1 MADVKF
7 LSNLVIDGNI
17 ELTAGSGYQI
27 KNATFESL
35 TADPTTNLF
44 EGRMVYRSDTDQIR
58 FYNGSAWASIAGDIT
73 GVSAGNGLTGGGTSG
88 AVTLTV
94 VGGTGLTA
102 NADDIQ
108 ITDGGVDTTQLAA
121 DAVTTAKI
129 AAGAVGTTE
138 LGADAVTGAKL
149 ADNAVDS
156 EHYTDGSIDTVHL
169 ADDAVTGAKI
179 AATTV
184 ATGNIANLAVTS
196 GKLAASAVG
205 TAKIADDAVTTAK
218 IADAQITTDLIATD
232 AVTAAKIADNS
243 IDIARLNVTDGSN
256 GQFLKTNGSG
266 TLSFATHANDNVS
279 EINLTA
285 ALGALDTTHAVNVHG
300 SGSTAIIVGS
310 STNTPNV
317 QVTGDVIVDGNLT
330 VGGTTTTVNSTTV
343 TIDDPIFTLGG
354 DTAPSADDNKDRG
367 IEFRYHNGSEALV
380 GFFGYD
386 DSQEAFVFLTD
397 ATNTSE
403 VFAGTNGNIIIG
415 QIDIKTASG
424 LKLNN
429 VAVTST
435 AAELNKLDGFTGAAA
450 DLNYAKDL
458 RATGVTSTE
467 FNYLDGVTS
476 AIQTQINTKQAT
488 ISGGTG
494 ITFTS
499 NTVALD
505 YAGTNNYIASGI
517 SSVSNAEDGDLLPIS
532 DSSNNVNYISFSDLK
547 TSLAAMSSWVLEDGD
562 GTEVTIGEAKEVK
575 FVEGGNIDINWTDTS
590 TGSDADPYDLTF
602 SVPNA
607 SASTKGAVELATTAE
622 ALAGTD
628 TSRAVTPAG
637 LAARSFSTPIGDGTN
652 TSFNVTHNLGTR
664 DVIVQMYDSSSYETV
679 YAEVSRTSTTVVN
692 CRFNTAP
699 ASGDIT
705 VLISKVD

>member
-7 LSNLVIDGNI
+7 LSNIVLDGNL

-35 TADPTTNLF
+35 TSDPTANLF
-44 EGRMVYRSDTDQIR
+44 EGRMIYRSDTDQIR

-73 GVSAGNGLTGGGTSG
+73 GVSAGNGLTGGGASG

-138 LGADAVTGAKL
+138 LAADAVTGAKL

-156 EHYTDGSIDTVHL
+156 EHYTDGSIDTAHL

-179 AATTV
+179 AATTI

-196 GKLAASAVG
+196 GKLADGAVG
-205 TAKIADDAVTTAK
+205 TAKLATDAVTTAK
-218 IADAQITTDLIATD
+218 IADAQITTALIATD

-243 IDIARLNVTDGSN
+243 IDVARLNTSDGSN

-266 TLSFATHANDNVS
+266 TLSFGTPTDSDV
-279 EINLTA
+279 
-285 ALGALDTTHAVNVHG
+285 ALDTLVTRLGEIDTTHM
-300 SGSTAIIVGS
+300 SGSTIVIGAS
-310 STNTPNV
+310 SSTPNV
-317 QVTGDVIVDGNLT
+317 QVTGGLTVDGNLT
-330 VGGTTTTVNSTTV
+330 VSGTTTTVNSTTV
-343 TIDDPIFTLGG
+343 TVDDPVFTLGG

-367 IEFRYHNGSEALV
+367 IEFRYHNGTEAQV
-380 GFFGYD
+380 GFYGYD

-415 QIDIKTASG
+415 QIDIKTTSG

-435 AAELNKLDGFTGAAA
+435 AAELNKLDGFTGVAA
-450 DLNYAKDL
+450 DLNYAKEL

-467 FNYLDGVTS
+467 FDYLDGVTS
-476 AIQTQINTKQAT
+476 AIQTQLNAKQAT
-488 ISGGTG
+488 VSGGTG

-505 YAGTNNYIASGI
+505 YAGADNYIASGVA
-517 SSVSNAEDGDLLPIS
+517 SVTNAEDGDLLAIS
-532 DSSNNVNYISFSDLK
+532 DSSNNVNYISFSDFK
-547 TSLAAMSSWVLEDGD
+547 ASLAAMSSWVLEDGD
-562 GTEVTIGEAKEVK
+562 GTEVSIGEAKEVK

-590 TGSDADPYDLTF
+590 TGSDTDPFDLTF
-602 SVPNA
+602 SVPDA

-628 TSRAVTPAG
+628 TTRAVTAAG
-637 LAARSFSTPIGDGTN
+637 LAARSFSAAIGDGTN
-652 TSFNVTHNLGTR
+652 TSFNVTHSLGTR
-664 DVIVQMYDSSSYETV
+664 NVIVQMYDSSSYETV
-679 YAEVSRTSTTVVN
+679 YAEVSRTTTDIVN
-692 CRFNTAP
+692 FRFNTAP
-699 ASGDIT
+699 SSGDIT
-705 VLISKVD
+705 VLISKID

>member
-7 LSNLVIDGNI
+7 LSNIVLDGNL

-35 TADPTTNLF
+35 TSDPTANLF
-44 EGRMVYRSDTDQIR
+44 EGRMIYRSDTDQIR

-73 GVSAGNGLTGGGTSG
+73 GVSAGNGLTGGGASG

-138 LGADAVTGAKL
+138 LAADAVTGAKL

-156 EHYTDGSIDTVHL
+156 EHYTDGSIDTAHL

-179 AATTV
+179 AATTI

-196 GKLAASAVG
+196 GKLADGAVG
-205 TAKIADDAVTTAK
+205 TAKLATDAVTTAK
-218 IADAQITTDLIATD
+218 IADAQITTALIATD

-243 IDIARLNVTDGSN
+243 IDVARLNTSDGSN

-266 TLSFATHANDNVS
+266 TLSFGTPTDSDV
-279 EINLTA
+279 
-285 ALGALDTTHAVNVHG
+285 ALDTLVTRLGEIDTTHM
-300 SGSTAIIVGS
+300 SGSTIVIGAS
-310 STNTPNV
+310 SSTPNV
-317 QVTGDVIVDGNLT
+317 QVTGGLTVDGNLT
-330 VGGTTTTVNSTTV
+330 VSGTTTTVNSTTV
-343 TIDDPIFTLGG
+343 TVDDPVFTLGG

-367 IEFRYHNGSEALV
+367 IEFRYHNGTEALV

-386 DSQEAFVFLTD
+386 DSQEAFVFLTS

-403 VFAGTNGNIIIG
+403 VFSGTNGNIIIG
-415 QIDIKTASG
+415 QIDIKTTSG

-435 AAELNKLDGFTGAAA
+435 AAELNKLDGFTGVAA

-467 FNYLDGVTS
+467 FDYLDGVTS
-476 AIQTQINTKQAT
+476 NIQTQLGTKQAT
-488 ISGGTG
+488 VSGGTG

-505 YAGTNNYIASGI
+505 YAGADNYIASGVA
-517 SSVSNAEDGDLLPIS
+517 SVTNAEDGDLLAIS
-532 DSSNNVNYISFSDLK
+532 DSSNNVNYISFSDFK
-547 TSLAAMSSWVLEDGD
+547 ASLAAMSSWVLEDGD
-562 GTEVTIGEAKEVK
+562 GTEVSIGEAKEVK

-590 TGSDADPYDLTF
+590 TGSDTDPFDLTF
-602 SVPNA
+602 SVPDA

-628 TSRAVTPAG
+628 TTRAVTAAG
-637 LAARSFSTPIGDGTN
+637 LAARSFSAAIGDGTN
-652 TSFNVTHNLGTR
+652 TSFNVTHSLGTR
-664 DVIVQMYDSSSYETV
+664 NVIVQMYDSSSYETV
-679 YAEVSRTSTTVVN
+679 YAEVSRTTTDIVN
-692 CRFNTAP
+692 FRFNTAP
-699 ASGDIT
+699 SSGDIT
-705 VLISKVD
+705 VLISKID

>member
-7 LSNLVIDGNI
+7 LSNIVLDGNL

-35 TADPTTNLF
+35 TSDPTANLF
-44 EGRMVYRSDTDQIR
+44 EGRMIYRSDTDQIR

-73 GVSAGNGLTGGGTSG
+73 GVSAGNGLTGGGASG

-138 LGADAVTGAKL
+138 LAADAVTGAKL

-156 EHYTDGSIDTVHL
+156 EHYTDGSIDTAHL

-179 AATTV
+179 AATTI

-196 GKLAASAVG
+196 GKLADGAVG
-205 TAKIADDAVTTAK
+205 TAKLATDAVTTAK
-218 IADAQITTDLIATD
+218 IADAQITTALIATD

-243 IDIARLNVTDGSN
+243 IDVARLNTSDGSN

-266 TLSFATHANDNVS
+266 TLSFGTPTDSDV
-279 EINLTA
+279 
-285 ALGALDTTHAVNVHG
+285 ALDTLVTRLGEIDTTHM
-300 SGSTAIIVGS
+300 SGSTIVIGAS
-310 STNTPNV
+310 SSTPNV
-317 QVTGDVIVDGNLT
+317 QVTGGLTVDGNLT
-330 VGGTTTTVNSTTV
+330 VSGTTTTVNSTTV
-343 TIDDPIFTLGG
+343 TVDDPVFTLGG

-367 IEFRYHNGSEALV
+367 IEFRYHNGTEAQV
-380 GFFGYD
+380 GFYGYD

-415 QIDIKTASG
+415 QIDIKTTSG

-435 AAELNKLDGFTGAAA
+435 AAELNKLDGFTGVAA
-450 DLNYAKDL
+450 DLNYAKEL

-467 FNYLDGVTS
+467 FDYLDGVTS
-476 AIQTQINTKQAT
+476 AIQTQLNAKQAT
-488 ISGGTG
+488 VSGGTG

-505 YAGTNNYIASGI
+505 YAGADNYIASGVA
-517 SSVSNAEDGDLLPIS
+517 SVTNAEDGDLLAIS
-532 DSSNNVNYISFSDLK
+532 DSSNNVNYISFSNFK
-547 TSLAAMSSWVLEDGD
+547 ASLAAMSSWVLEDGD
-562 GTEVTIGEAKEVK
+562 GTEVSIGEAKEVK

-590 TGSDADPYDLTF
+590 TGSDTDPFDLTF
-602 SVPNA
+602 SVPDA

-628 TSRAVTPAG
+628 TTRAVTAAG
-637 LAARSFSTPIGDGTN
+637 LAARSFSAAIGDGTN
-652 TSFNVTHNLGTR
+652 TSFNVTHSLGTR
-664 DVIVQMYDSSSYETV
+664 NVIVQMYDSSSYETV
-679 YAEVSRTSTTVVN
+679 YAEVSRTTTDIVN
-692 CRFNTAP
+692 FRFNTAP
-699 ASGDIT
+699 SSGDIT
-705 VLISKVD
+705 VLISKID